1 MIYLTKITVN
11 LITGR
16 TIQQG
21 VSMEAGKEK
30 EDYMKSC
37 GIIELDAVD
46 IAKLGI
52 WKNTNVRV
60 TSDFGSVIVKAIEAT
75 QGPHPGLGWIPMG
88 PWANMVVDT
97 NTYSTGMPTFKGTS
111 VTVEPAAAEQVLSS
125 IDLVLNACSSKE

>member
-1 MIYLTKITVN
+1 MTSITVN
-11 LITGR
+11 LISGR

-37 GIIELDAVD
+37 GIIELDAAD
-46 IAKLGI
+46 IAALGI
-52 WKNTNVRV
+52 WKNSNVRV

-75 QGPHPGLGWIPMG
+75 QGQHPGLAWIPMG

-97 NTYSTGMPTFKGTS
+97 NTYSTGMPTFKGTK
-111 VTVEPAAAEQVLSS
+111 VTVEPAENEKVLNS
-125 IDLVLNACSSKE
+125 IELVLAACGEE